1 MSTKKIYM
9 VLDTETAT
17 MSFVD
22 GLGLSTEQKKRVA
35 IAKPLIY
42 DIGWIL
48 CDRSGNIYAKKQF
61 LVAETFS
68 VPSVFNTA
76 YYREKRPIYL
86 EMIKNREIT
95 VMPWAAVLEELL
107 ADLDMVE
114 AVAAYNAMF
123 DFKKAIPFTDLYIS
137 QLYSPNYYQWEKMQ
151 MVSAAQIAKGAKPST
166 HGKFDS
172 ENFLFHGLSIPIIDI
187 WGVACSS
194 LINTQKYKV
203 MCLENEMLT
212 ESGEFFKT
220 SAEATFR
227 YITQNMNFDE
237 AHTALN
243 DAEIE
248 TEILRRAFKRGK
260 VNRGIEYFPFSNLGT
275 TDEFLSSNY
284 RGKKLSHF
292 DTVASALEN
301 RMNKSCGSSSY
312 QTKIESKLCKVQ
324 VLRDEFRRK
333 RK

>member
-17 MSFVD
+17 LPFVD
-22 GLGLSTEQKKRVA
+22 GLRLSAEQKKRVA

-42 DIGWIL
+42 DIGWVL
-48 CDRSGNIYAKKQF
+48 CDRNGNIFEKKQF

-86 EMIKNREIT
+86 EMIKNREI
-95 VMPWAAVLEELL
+95 VVLPWAAVLEELL
-107 ADLDMVE
+107 SDLDMVE

-123 DFKKAIPFTDLYIS
+123 DFKKAIPFTDLYINK
-137 QLYSPNYYQWEKMQ
+137 LYSPDYYEWEKMQ
-151 MVSAAQIAKGAKPST
+151 MESAARIASGMTASKSGR
-166 HGKFDS
+166 FDA

-194 LINTQKYKV
+194 LINTQKYKK
-203 MCLENEMLT
+203 MCLENGMLT

-220 SAEATFR
+220 SAETTFR
-227 YITQNMNFDE
+227 YITQNIEFEE

-260 VNRGIEYFPFSNLGT
+260 VNRGIEYFPFNILGT
-275 TDEFLSSNY
+275 TDEFLSTDY
-284 RGKKLSHF
+284 KGKKVEHF
-292 DTVASALEN
+292 EVVEEALEN
-301 RMNKSCGSSSY
+301 RMNRPCASVSY
-312 QTKIESKLCKVQ
+312 CSKIKGKLCKVQ
-324 VLRDEFRRK
+324 ILRDEFRRK

>member
-17 MSFVD
+17 LPFVD

-42 DIGWIL
+42 DIGWVL
-48 CDRSGNIYAKKQF
+48 CDRNGNIFEKKQF
-61 LVAETFS
+61 LIAETFS

-95 VMPWAAVLEELL
+95 VLPWAAVLEELL
-107 ADLDMVE
+107 SDLDMVE

-123 DFKKAIPFTDLYIS
+123 DFKKAIPFTDLYINK
-137 QLYSPNYYQWEKMQ
+137 LYSPDYYEWEKMQ
-151 MVSAAQIAKGAKPST
+151 MESAARIASGMTANKSGR
-166 HGKFDS
+166 FDA

-194 LINTQKYKV
+194 LINTQKYKK
-203 MCLENEMLT
+203 MCLENGMLT
-212 ESGEFFKT
+212 DSGEFFKT

-260 VNRGIEYFPFSNLGT
+260 VNRGIEYFPFNNLGT
-275 TDEFLSSNY
+275 TDEFLSSDY

-292 DTVASALEN
+292 DTVANALEN
-301 RMNKSCGSSSY
+301 RMNKDCRSSSY
-312 QTKIESKLCKVQ
+312 QTKIEGKLCKVQ

>member
-22 GLGLSTEQKKRVA
+22 GLGLSAEQKKRVA
-35 IAKPLIY
+35 ISKPLIY
-42 DIGWIL
+42 DIGWVL
-48 CDRSGNIYAKKQF
+48 CDRNGNIFEKKQF
-61 LVAETFS
+61 LIAETFS

-95 VMPWAAVLEELL
+95 VLPWAAVLEELL
-107 ADLDMVE
+107 SDLDMVE

-123 DFKKAIPFTDLYIS
+123 DFKKAIPFTDLYINK
-137 QLYSPNYYQWEKMQ
+137 LYSPDYYEWEKMQ
-151 MVSAAQIAKGAKPST
+151 MESAARIAYGAKPST
-166 HGKFDS
+166 HGNFDS

-194 LINTQKYKV
+194 LINTQKYKI

-212 ESGEFFKT
+212 DSGEFFKT

-275 TDEFLSSNY
+275 TDEFLSSDY

-301 RMNKSCGSSSY
+301 RMNKDCRSSSY

>member
-17 MSFVD
+17 LPFVD
-22 GLGLSTEQKKRVA
+22 GLGLSAEQKKRVA
-35 IAKPLIY
+35 ISKPLIY
-42 DIGWIL
+42 DIGWVL
-48 CDRSGNIYAKKQF
+48 CDRNGNIFEKKQF
-61 LVAETFS
+61 LIAETFS

-86 EMIKNREIT
+86 EMIKNREI
-95 VMPWAAVLEELL
+95 VVLPWAAVLEELL
-107 ADLDMVE
+107 SDLDMVE

-151 MVSAAQIAKGAKPST
+151 MASAARIADGAKPST
-166 HGKFDS
+166 RGNFDP
-172 ENFLFHGLSIPIIDI
+172 ENFLFHGFSIPIIDI
-187 WGVACSS
+187 WSVACSS

-260 VNRGIEYFPFSNLGT
+260 VNRGIEYFPFNNLGT
-275 TDEFLSSNY
+275 TDEFLSSDY

-292 DTVASALEN
+292 DAVASALEN

-312 QTKIESKLCKVQ
+312 QTKIEGKLCKVQ
-324 VLRDEFRRK
+324 ILRDEFRRK

>member
-17 MSFVD
+17 LPFVD
-22 GLGLSTEQKKRVA
+22 GLDLSAEQKKRVA
-35 IAKPLIY
+35 ISKPLIY
-42 DIGWIL
+42 DIGWVL
-48 CDRSGNIYAKKQF
+48 CDRNGNISAKKQF
-61 LVAETFS
+61 LIAETFS

-95 VMPWAAVLEELL
+95 VLPWAAVLEELL
-107 ADLDMVE
+107 SDLDMVE

-123 DFKKAIPFTDLYIS
+123 DFKKAIPFTDLYINK
-137 QLYSPNYYQWEKMQ
+137 LYSPDYYEWEKMQ
-151 MVSAAQIAKGAKPST
+151 MESAARIANGMTASKSGR
-166 HGKFDS
+166 FDA

-194 LINTQKYKV
+194 LINTQKYKK
-203 MCLENEMLT
+203 MCLENGMLT
-212 ESGEFFKT
+212 DSGEFFKT

-260 VNRGIEYFPFSNLGT
+260 VNRGIEYFPFNILGT
-275 TDEFLSSNY
+275 TDEFLSTDY
-284 RGKKLSHF
+284 KGKKVEHF
-292 DTVASALEN
+292 EVVEEALEN
-301 RMNKSCGSSSY
+301 RINRPCASASY
-312 QTKIESKLCKVQ
+312 CSKIEGKLCKVQ
-324 VLRDEFRRK
+324 ILRDEFRRK

>member
-1 MSTKKIYM
+1 M
-9 VLDTETAT
+9 E
-17 MSFVD
+17 
-22 GLGLSTEQKKRVA
+22 
-35 IAKPLIY
+35 
-42 DIGWIL
+42 
-48 CDRSGNIYAKKQF
+48 
-61 LVAETFS
+61 
-68 VPSVFNTA
+68 
-76 YYREKRPIYL
+76 
-86 EMIKNREIT
+86 
-95 VMPWAAVLEELL
+95 
-107 ADLDMVE
+107 
-114 AVAAYNAMF
+114 
-123 DFKKAIPFTDLYIS
+123 
-137 QLYSPNYYQWEKMQ
+137 
-151 MVSAAQIAKGAKPST
+151 SAARIANGAKSST
-166 HGKFDS
+166 HGNFDP

-260 VNRGIEYFPFSNLGT
+260 VNRGIKYFPFNNLGT

-292 DTVASALEN
+292 DTVANALEN
-301 RMNKSCGSSSY
+301 RMNKDCRSSSY
-312 QTKIESKLCKVQ
+312 QTKIENKLCKVQ
-324 VLRDEFRRK
+324 ILRDEFRRK